1 MANVSFVEVAFFVI
15 VVVIALSYMANQSME
30 VAMVESRV
38 DKRKYVVRNLP
49 DKQIA
54 ADLMGTLNKRMAALI
69 KHMRSKYP
77 GSKDVKRLAHNF
89 NPENVSESGKND
101 AFTSYS
107 VNKGE
112 RLVFCLRSRDEGAEL
127 QDDNLLMYVAIHELA
142 HLMTKD
148 VGHTNTFWKNNRLLL
163 TEAINIGVYKK
174 IDFDKDPQKYCG
186 IKIAT
191 SIV

>member
-1 MANVSFVEVAFFVI
+1 MANVSFVEVAFFVVI
-15 VVVIALSYMANQSME
+15 VLVALSYMANQSME
-30 VAMVESRV
+30 VSMVESRI
-38 DKRKYVVRNLP
+38 DKRKYVVRNVS
-49 DKQIA
+49 DKQAA
-54 ADLMGTLNKRMAALI
+54 ADLLATLNKRMSALI

-77 GSKDVKRLAHNF
+77 DNKDVKRLAKNF
-89 NPENVSESGKND
+89 NPENVSESGKSD

-107 VNKGE
+107 INKGE
-112 RLVFCLRSRDEGAEL
+112 RLVFCLRSRDEGSEL

-148 VGHTNTFWKNNRLLL
+148 VGHTDTFWKNNRLLL
-163 TEAINIGVYKK
+163 REAIAIGVYKK
-174 IDFDKDPQKYCG
+174 IDFDKEPHKYCG